1 MRDLMKEPGSKKGK
15 GCEHLEKAS
24 AEIYREGQ
32 EEKVNKETKVDTRT
46 FGIKEKEDYVI
57 QPWRRRK
64 TISVEAFGRDPFGNF
79 Y

>member
-1 MRDLMKEPGSKKGK
+1 VSILKRQARRSVEKDRKKR
-15 GCEHLEKAS
+15 LT
-24 AEIYREGQ
+24 
-32 EEKVNKETKVDTRT
+32 KETKVDTRT

-64 TISVEAFGRDPFGNF
+64 TISAEAFGRDPFDNF